1 MRRSFVNEE
10 EIGRI
15 VDKRHFDTICKFYD
29 DSVSSIA
36 EVIIGGRDKFRE
48 DIRFIP
54 PTVLRMR
61 DTTCPLMTEELFSPI
76 LPVYAV
82 DSYRDA
88 VELCNAREKP
98 LSLCALP
105 DTVTYSYVF
114 SEKRSE
120 VEDVVFA
127 TDSGGV
133 TVNNCIL
140 HVIHPDLY
148 FGGVGQSGMG
158 GYHGKYSFETFSH
171 L

>member
-1 MRRSFVNEE
+1 
-10 EIGRI
+10 
-15 VDKRHFDTICKFYD
+15 
-29 DSVSSIA
+29 
-36 EVIIGGRDKFRE
+36 
-48 DIRFIP
+48 
-54 PTVLRMR
+54 MR

-105 DTVTYSYVF
+105 DTVTHSYVF